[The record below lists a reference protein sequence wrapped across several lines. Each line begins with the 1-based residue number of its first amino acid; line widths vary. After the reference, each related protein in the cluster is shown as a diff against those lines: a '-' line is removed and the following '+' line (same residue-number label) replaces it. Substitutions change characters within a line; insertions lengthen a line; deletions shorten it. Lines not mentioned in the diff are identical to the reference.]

1 VTGIKDSYKK
11 FVGLDAGMETLMR
24 PALYG
29 AVHRIYKVGDTI
41 GEQNITADVTGRICE
56 NTDRLAVD
64 IPFPDVMEGDLIAI
78 MDTGAYGYAMSH
90 QFNTR
95 PRPAELLIDKDGPRL
110 IRARETI
117 EDIFRNCDN

>member
-1 VTGIKDSYKK
+1 
-11 FVGLDAGMETLMR
+11 MR

-29 AVHRIYKVGDTI
+29 AVHRIYKVGDPI
-41 GEQNITADVTGRICE
+41 GKQKITADVTGRICE

-95 PRPAELLIDKDGPRL
+95 PRPAELLIDKDEPRL
-110 IRARETI
+110 IRAKETI
-117 EDIFRNCDN
+117 EDIFRNCDA

>member
-1 VTGIKDSYKK
+1 VTGIKDSYKT
-11 FVGLDAGMETLMR
+11 FIGLDAGMETLMR

-29 AVHRIYKVGDTI
+29 AVHRIYKVGAVT
-41 GEQNITADVTGRICE
+41 EKQNITVDVTGRICE

-64 IPFPDVMEGDLIAI
+64 IPFPDVVEGDLIAI
-78 MDTGAYGYAMSH
+78 MDTGAYGYSMAH

-95 PRPAELLIDKDGPRL
+95 PRPAEVLVDKGAPRL
-110 IRARETI
+110 IRSRETI